1 MFAYFNDIVNQ
12 IGQSFSTFNEV
23 VSESVGAITLILL
36 FIQGISAGLL
46 EEDIIEVSQTYMS
59 ILQSSND
66 VAARKAETVSKSIIQ
81 SCEDINYI
89 LVLSPMSDEAKLI
102 LEYAPIGATP
112 ITNTVDLKELRANFQ
127 TDSVNSK
134 PQVVHGN
141 LSKYFPV
148 TSQNNRNNDATCK
161 FNDISGNTW
170 VISISKNE
178 DEAQDSKKLAS
189 TFEWISKLLH
199 API

>member
-12 IGQSFSTFNEV
+12 IGQTFSTFNEV
-23 VSESVGAITLILL
+23 VSESVGVITLILL
-36 FIQGISAGLL
+36 FIQGISARLL

-81 SCEDINYI
+81 TCEDINYI
-89 LVLSPMSDEAKLI
+89 LVLSPMYDEAKLI

-112 ITNTVDLKELRANFQ
+112 ITKTLDLKELRANFQ

-134 PQVVHGN
+134 PQLVNGN
-141 LSKYFPV
+141 LAKYFPV
-148 TSQNNRNNDATCK
+148 NSQGDRNNYEICK
-161 FNDISGNTW
+161 FSDVSENTW
-170 VISISKNE
+170 VISISRNE
-178 DEAQDSKKLAS
+178 GEAQDSKKLSS
-189 TFEWISKLLH
+189 TFEWISKLLQ